1 MGSVNIQADEEPKDK
16 KEKEIGVCV
25 GESGLLDK
33 LDRRMCIAAVR
44 CHYSVNNTMAFYQ
57 EKLRQTSA
65 KCCGNWSVDCNVF
78 LFKFSWFFK
87 KYGKGLMCTAGR
99 CSTALVVSGA
109 EVRKK
114 GVKAIVY
121 RGA

>member
-1 MGSVNIQADEEPKDK
+1 
-16 KEKEIGVCV
+16 
-25 GESGLLDK
+25 
-33 LDRRMCIAAVR
+33 MCIAAVR
-44 CHYSVNNTMAFYQ
+44 YRYSVNNAMAFYQ

-65 KCCGNWSVDCNVF
+65 KCCGYWSIECNLF
-78 LFKFSWFFK
+78 LSKFSWFFK
-87 KYGKGLMCTAGR
+87 KHGKDLMCTAGR

-114 GVKAIVY
+114 GVQAIIY